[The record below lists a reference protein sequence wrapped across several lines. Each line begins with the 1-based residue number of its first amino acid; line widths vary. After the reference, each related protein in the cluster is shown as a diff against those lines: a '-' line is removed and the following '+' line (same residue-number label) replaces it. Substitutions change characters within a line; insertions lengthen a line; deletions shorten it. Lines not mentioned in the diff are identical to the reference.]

1 MNAFNTLVQLVK
13 ETKSGQV
20 IVPEVRTEV
29 EETKPKLEILEKAG
43 FTAIHEELDRKV
55 RSLEKREKQALL
67 TNQLVNEGYLI
78 LDIPYYFKNGW
89 NHKRSAF
96 VKPIQ
101 KKITRTIEESNFWGT
116 KSSKK
121 EVHEWIPSGQSLVLC
136 QHYNW
141 MGDVPISV
149 AETLIEF
156 QEKHNLKNSHTD
168 FHILS
173 VLPSD
178 QISRYVTQV
187 DPLLLYSIDGHE
199 GSQFAVLAWWGADIE
214 IIEQELGLT
223 KESFKAVKILEGFQ

>member
-13 ETKSGQV
+13 ETKSGKV

-29 EETKPKLEILEKAG
+29 EETKPKLEMLEKAG

-78 LDIPYYFKNGW
+78 LDIPHYFKNGW
-89 NHKRSAF
+89 NRRNGAF

-116 KSSKK
+116 QSSKK
-121 EVHEWIPSGQSLVLC
+121 EVHEWIDSSHSLVLC
-136 QHYNW
+136 QHYDW

-156 QEKHNLKNSHTD
+156 QENHNLQNSVTS

-178 QISRYVTQV
+178 QISRYVAQV

-214 IIEQELGLT
+214 TIEQELGLT
-223 KESFKAVKILEGFQ
+223 RESFKAVKILEGFQ